1 MLWLSF
7 LFWSDPNKRIFN
19 EYSWIFKRRRVEE
32 KCAHDPPRSGC
43 RAPPAKVRTIM
54 RQKSCVMKNKRIK
67 LTKFE
72 NWMSS
77 NIHECNREYSKLNI
91 LKRVVCCNKKLRQNS
106 ILTEQ
111 GQKIFKREKITHFVR
126 KMA

>member
-1 MLWLSF
+1 
-7 LFWSDPNKRIFN
+7 
-19 EYSWIFKRRRVEE
+19 
-32 KCAHDPPRSGC
+32 
-43 RAPPAKVRTIM
+43 M

-91 LKRVVCCNKKLRQNS
+91 LKTRCLLQ
-106 ILTEQ
+106 
-111 GQKIFKREKITHFVR
+111 QKTASKFNFDRTRTKSLQARKITHFVR
-126 KMA
+126 KNGIERCYRRGWSHSPQFSPTNPTALSRSPCSRQPPKTERISKQLKLKER